1 MNDESTDPTAPEHGH
16 DGRAPSLGDDVLRRW
31 WTSEIRRAES
41 DILAGRVR
49 GAVARPSALAPTV
62 TAVPAVLVI
71 AALIAAVTLVGVVT
85 RPQTGPAAPSSRIL
99 LPSGTLVPPSE
110 GSDVFGVDGIPT
122 VIAGE
127 RVLRAP
133 QLNLG
138 VPQTTGPFLV
148 GGWAEGFVQQ
158 SCGLALASRRGCR
171 GGFGLA
177 DTPPAIGRSSA
188 SSLLLTASKAPANQG
203 AIVVRVAVDGA
214 AKDCS
219 SVAQCPM
226 NPYDLESVI
235 WLWTPPVP
243 IFANRWPDGIPS
255 VIGTE
260 GVTRPADAARNA
272 RLLPDDEP
280 FFVAGWLHRPLEGQ
294 RVPCPLSMSFLV
306 PACGHLQLT
315 DTPGGQP
322 ADLHLAFPATLEPA
336 QPDGPVILRVH
347 AQDRGAALCPSA
359 LRIACTRAL
368 VVEAVVWVGDDWTA
382 TKPLDIL
389 TVLVLLGAG
398 QTGAVTA
405 LDPQPA
411 ACIPALAHETYVAA
425 PGMTIGR
432 IAVFPTVLDRVRFNS
447 ATSAGSIAGTQPDGA
462 LCRSPIPPTST
473 WVSADNVA
481 VEVREPDSA
490 TITRIQGAL
499 HASDAS
505 PAP

>member
-171 GGFGLA
+171 GGSGLA
-177 DTPPAIGRSSA
+177 DTPPASGRSSA

-203 AIVVRVAVDGA
+203 
-214 AKDCS
+214 
-219 SVAQCPM
+219 
-226 NPYDLESVI
+226 
-235 WLWTPPVP
+235 
-243 IFANRWPDGIPS
+243 
-255 VIGTE
+255 
-260 GVTRPADAARNA
+260 
-272 RLLPDDEP
+272 
-280 FFVAGWLHRPLEGQ
+280 
-294 RVPCPLSMSFLV
+294 
-306 PACGHLQLT
+306 
-315 DTPGGQP
+315 
-322 ADLHLAFPATLEPA
+322 
-336 QPDGPVILRVH
+336 
-347 AQDRGAALCPSA
+347 
-359 LRIACTRAL
+359 
-368 VVEAVVWVGDDWTA
+368 
-382 TKPLDIL
+382 
-389 TVLVLLGAG
+389 
-398 QTGAVTA
+398 
-405 LDPQPA
+405 
-411 ACIPALAHETYVAA
+411 
-425 PGMTIGR
+425 
-432 IAVFPTVLDRVRFNS
+432 
-447 ATSAGSIAGTQPDGA
+447 
-462 LCRSPIPPTST
+462 
-473 WVSADNVA
+473 
-481 VEVREPDSA
+481 
-490 TITRIQGAL
+490 
-499 HASDAS
+499 
-505 PAP
+505 